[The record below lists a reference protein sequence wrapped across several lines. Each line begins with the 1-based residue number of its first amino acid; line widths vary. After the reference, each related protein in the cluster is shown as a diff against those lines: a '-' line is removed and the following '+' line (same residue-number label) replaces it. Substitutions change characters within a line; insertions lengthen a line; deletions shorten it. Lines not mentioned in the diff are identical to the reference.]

1 MNTESLESRLQEITY
16 WCRLIHAEP
25 EKKEAISY
33 LYVHTQLLLDE
44 LKNKKYS
51 EQKNEVLE

>member
-1 MNTESLESRLQEITY
+1 MNTEDLESRLQEITY

-25 EKKEAISY
+25 KKKEAISY

-44 LKNKKYS
+44 LQNKKPTNQVIH
-51 EQKNEVLE
+51 QK